1 MPKAALEGLRVVE
14 IGRYVA
20 APYCARILSDLGAD
34 VAKFE
39 GPESD
44 PTRQW
49 GPFRGDVPDPS
60 QAGVFAA
67 LNAGKRTVPVDF
79 DNPADLEMLHVLL
92 EDTDVLIEGV
102 EGSER
107 DRWGLSFDE
116 LLERHPHLVVASLS
130 PYGRSGPW
138 SSRPGCDLTASAA
151 ASLPLGLGEPDRTP
165 LNLPYDQCDHQA
177 GLHAAAAVL
186 AALHERRASGLG
198 QGIDIATAQ
207 VTGYCVGG
215 MHLVGA
221 KMGAQWKRRGRL
233 QRGTVYPTG
242 FFECA
247 DGYVCIASQTPKQW
261 KIFLEL
267 MGEPTWSDTEH
278 ARDALYLGGV
288 DATPADAGFRT
299 WLMTYT
305 RHELLQLA
313 MEHGIV
319 LGEVHTVDEVLAD
332 DHLEHRDFW
341 ADLSIGDDKVRIPKA
356 GYRFSETPTRVRPAE
371 LTAPRRAELSTSHR
385 RAERGRSPDG
395 LRLPALT
402 GVRILDFGWNWA
414 GPMAGQILADL
425 GAEVIRVE
433 TRKRQDYMR
442 FLDHTSYFFCHNN
455 RSKMSVTVD
464 VTKPDGAAL
473 VRRLAQHV
481 DVVMDNFSAG
491 VMAKNGLG
499 YEELREVRPDII
511 CVSMSMA
518 GQTGPRRQMRGF
530 ASIATGFAGLESLVG
545 YTDGTAEGLIS
556 FGLGDVTLAIQGV
569 IGALAALEHRERT
582 GVGQFVDVSQID
594 SATATLSEP
603 LLDLQMNAR
612 LPAPRGND
620 HTGLSPHGIFAA
632 AGENRW
638 IAVAVRDTAE
648 WSALA
653 SAIGRDDWAAD
664 HSFATVAGRCERAH
678 EIHAEISA
686 WCATRDRDKTA
697 DALAAIGVPA
707 APVLELPERNEHPQ
721 FTERGFRLAHDGGG
735 FDPCLIY
742 ATPWLM
748 TATPPKMTR
757 PAPAL
762 GEQNEYVFKDVLG
775 LTAAEYDELVDAS
788 VIA

>member
-1 MPKAALEGLRVVE
+1 MAQAALDGVRVVE

-20 APYCARILSDLGAD
+20 APFCARVLADLGAE
-34 VAKFE
+34 VVKFE
-39 GPESD
+39 GPASD

-49 GPFRGDVPDPS
+49 GPFAGDVPDPS
-60 QAGVFAA
+60 RGGIFAA
-67 LNAGKRTVPVDF
+67 LNAGKRIASANF
-79 DNPADLEMLHVLL
+79 DDPAEMEALHSLL
-92 EDTDVLIEGV
+92 ADTDVLIEGL
-102 EGSER
+102 EAAER

-116 LLERHPHLVVASLS
+116 LLRRHPHLVVASLS

-138 SSRPGCDLTASAA
+138 SARPGCDLTASAA

-165 LNLPYDQCDHQA
+165 LNLPYDQCDQQA

-186 AALHERRASGLG
+186 AALRERRMSGLG

-207 VTGYCVGG
+207 VIGYCVGG

-261 KIFLEL
+261 SIFLDL
-267 MGEPTWSDTEH
+267 MGEPAWADAEH

-288 DATPADAGFRT
+288 DATPADAGFRS
-299 WLMTYT
+299 WLMRFT
-305 RHELLQLA
+305 RRDLLQLA

-332 DHLEHRDFW
+332 DHLDQRNFW
-341 ADLSIGDDKVRIPKA
+341 AELSIGADRVRIPKQ
-356 GYRFSETPTRVRPAE
+356 GYRLGETPTRVGTADFTTPRSPQPAD
-371 LTAPRRAELSTSHR
+371 L
-385 RAERGRSPDG
+385 RGRAQGRDG
-395 LRLPALT
+395 ETRNSALA
-402 GVRILDFGWNWA
+402 GLRILDFGWNWA

-455 RSKMSVTVD
+455 RSKMSITVD
-464 VTKPDGAAL
+464 VTRPEGAAL
-473 VRRLAQHV
+473 VRRLAHHV
-481 DVVMDNFSAG
+481 DMVLDNFSAG
-491 VMAKNGLG
+491 VMTKNGLG
-499 YEELREVRPDII
+499 YEALREVRPDII

-545 YTDGTAEGLIS
+545 YPEGTAEGLMS

-569 IGALAALEHRERT
+569 IGALAALEHRDRT

-594 SATATLSEP
+594 SATATLHEP

-612 LPAPRGND
+612 MPVPRGNT
-620 HTGLSPHGIFAA
+620 HGGLSPHGIFAA
-632 AGENRW
+632 AGENSW
-638 IAVAVRDTAE
+638 LALAARDGAE
-648 WSALA
+648 WGALA
-653 SAIGRDDWAAD
+653 LAIGREDWAVDA
-664 HSFATVAGRCERAH
+664 SLATLAGRRERAQ
-678 EIHAEISA
+678 EIDAAIAA
-686 WCATRDRDKTA
+686 WCLTRDRDKAA
-697 DALAAIGVPA
+697 DELSTVGVPA
-707 APVLELPERNEHPQ
+707 SPVLELPERNEHPH
-721 FTERGFRLAHDGGG
+721 FADRGFRLAHEGGG
-735 FDPCLIY
+735 FDPCLVY

-748 TATPPKMTR
+748 TATPPRMTR

-775 LTAAEYDELVDAS
+775 LTDQEYDELVAQS